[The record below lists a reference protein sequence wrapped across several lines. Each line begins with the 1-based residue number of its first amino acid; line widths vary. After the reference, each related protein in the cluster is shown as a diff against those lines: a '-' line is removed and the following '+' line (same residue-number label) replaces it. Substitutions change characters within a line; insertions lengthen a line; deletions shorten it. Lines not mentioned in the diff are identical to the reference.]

1 MPKIT
6 LAKGERQREGVLTER
21 EVKAYLDACHQP
33 WKDCPTIMLGT
44 GMRTGEVLPALLV
57 CGYWTMSVSW
67 VVCDAP
73 VAVAVT
79 VKV

>member
-1 MPKIT
+1 M
-6 LAKGERQREGVLTER
+6 
-21 EVKAYLDACHQP
+21 
-33 WKDCPTIMLGT
+33 GT
-44 GMRTGEVLPALLV
+44 YPFVTRTLLV

-73 VAVAVT
+73 VVVAVT

>member
-1 MPKIT
+1 VN
-6 LAKGERQREGVLTER
+6 KGLHGRAGPVT
-21 EVKAYLDACHQP
+21 
-33 WKDCPTIMLGT
+33 
-44 GMRTGEVLPALLV
+44 RTLLV
-57 CGYWTMSVSW
+57 CGYWTMSVSC